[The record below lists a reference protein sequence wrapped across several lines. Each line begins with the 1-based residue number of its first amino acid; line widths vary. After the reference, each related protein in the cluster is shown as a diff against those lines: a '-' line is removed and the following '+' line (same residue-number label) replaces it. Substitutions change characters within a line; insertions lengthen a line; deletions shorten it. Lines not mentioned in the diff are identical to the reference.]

1 MDVCIHLF
9 YFLKGGFQML
19 NKIPWAALDSI
30 SGNSEHIATPILGDL
45 SIEQFNEIIASQQY
59 AGTWG
64 TAIPSRCTT
73 ELYLLAML
81 LKKHNYRIAVTVRN
95 GNTLPDAVNGAMFRV
110 INTAITISVV
120 LVTRN
125 INATFEELNSEEN
138 GDILTPLTTLKTNK
152 MNGLAVG
159 LTQNR
164 FHKIFVAFNKDAN
177 VLSVITNQ
185 PITYATYR
193 KILAILPALV
203 APPAESALMLTAILK
218 SFANPTAEETFDLLL
233 KQYDLKLLYKE
244 MEDAVLE
251 ILLQN
256 IQRTITSATA
266 RKINDLNANIENAIS
281 NLKRY
286 YNELHTQQ
294 LTYNSI
300 TETFTE
306 QYRALKEFCSHNKA
320 ITNMHTS
327 TDGSTYL
334 FVDTLVPVT
343 NYNLDEARSVLARAD
358 TALCKCGDRPA
369 YKAALKEIFIE
380 QKYLLYFATT
390 IKINLTN
397 LANGVDAIIARSIH
411 GAGNPHLTEYHCFG
425 GHVSYICKAMA
436 NLDLQSVLVNVLASL
451 SNVNF
456 LDSTVM
462 SSLRSILLNNA
473 SSFKVKA
480 ISGEEYTMKT
490 LMEKLTPEQ
499 APTPPTN
506 LNPF

>member
-1 MDVCIHLF
+1 
-9 YFLKGGFQML
+9 ML
-19 NKIPWAALDSI
+19 NKIPWASI
-30 SGNSEHIATPILGDL
+30 EDMFGVTGHIVTPVLGDL
-45 SIEQFNEIIASQQY
+45 SIDQFNEIMASPQYTDTWNIAMPTQ
-59 AGTWG
+59 
-64 TAIPSRCTT
+64 RTT

-81 LKKHNYRIAVTVRN
+81 LKKHNYRVAMTIRN
-95 GNTLPDAVNGAMFRV
+95 GNTLPDAVNGAMLRLS
-110 INTAITISVV
+110 NATISIPIV

-125 INATFEELNSEEN
+125 INTTFEELNSEEN
-138 GDILTPLTTLKTNK
+138 GDVLTPLTTLKTNK

-177 VLSVITNQ
+177 VLSIVTNQ
-185 PITYATYR
+185 RITYATYR

-244 MEDAVLE
+244 VEDGALE
-251 ILLQN
+251 RLLQN
-256 IQRTITSATA
+256 IQRTITSTTA
-266 RKINDLNANIENAIS
+266 RRINDLNNNIENAIS

-294 LTYNSI
+294 LAYNSI

-320 ITNMHTS
+320 ITNMRIS
-327 TDGSTYL
+327 TESNTL
-334 FVDTLVPVT
+334 LLVDTLVPVT
-343 NYNLDEARSVLARAD
+343 NYNLDEARSVLTRTN
-358 TALCKCGDRPA
+358 TALCRGGDRPA

-390 IKINLTN
+390 IKINLTS
-397 LANGVDAIIARSIH
+397 LANGVDAITARSIH
-411 GAGNPHLTEYHCFG
+411 GTGNPHLTEYHCFG
-425 GHVSYICKAMA
+425 GHVSYICKALA
-436 NLDLQSVLVNVLASL
+436 DLDLQGALVNILASL

-462 SSLRSILLNNA
+462 SALRSILLDNA

-490 LMEKLTPEQ
+490 LMEKLTPESTPEPT
-499 APTPPTN
+499 PTPPIN
-506 LNPF
+506 LSTASNI

>member
-1 MDVCIHLF
+1 
-9 YFLKGGFQML
+9 ML
-19 NKIPWAALDSI
+19 NKIPWASI
-30 SGNSEHIATPILGDL
+30 EDIFNGTGHIVTPILGDL
-45 SIEQFNEIIASQQY
+45 SIDQFNEIIISPQY
-59 AGTWG
+59 VDTWSIAMP
-64 TAIPSRCTT
+64 TQRTT

-81 LKKHNYRIAVTVRN
+81 LKKHNYRVATTIRN
-95 GNTLPDAVNGAMFRV
+95 GNTLPDAVNGAMLRLSS
-110 INTAITISVV
+110 ATISIPIV

-125 INATFEELNSEEN
+125 INTTFEELNSEEN

-177 VLSVITNQ
+177 VLSIVTNQ
-185 PITYATYR
+185 HITYGTYR

-203 APPAESALMLTAILK
+203 APPTESALMLTAILK

-244 MEDAVLE
+244 VEDGALE
-251 ILLQN
+251 RTLQN
-256 IQRTITSATA
+256 IQRAITSATA
-266 RKINDLNANIENAIS
+266 RKINDLNNNIENAIS
-281 NLKRY
+281 NLKRH

-294 LTYNSI
+294 LAYNNM

-320 ITNMHTS
+320 ITSMRIS
-327 TDGSTYL
+327 TDSGTHL
-334 FVDTLVPVT
+334 LVDTLVPVT

-358 TALCKCGDRPA
+358 TALCRCGDRPA

-390 IKINLTN
+390 IKINLTS
-397 LANGVDAIIARSIH
+397 LANGVDAITARSIH
-411 GAGNPHLTEYHCFG
+411 GTGNPHLTEYHCFG

-436 NLDLQSVLVNVLASL
+436 DLDLQSVLINVLASL
-451 SNVNF
+451 SNINF

-462 SSLRSILLNNA
+462 SELRSILLNNA

-499 APTPPTN
+499 APEQAPTPPTN
-506 LNPF
+506 LNTASNI

>member
-1 MDVCIHLF
+1 
-9 YFLKGGFQML
+9 ML
-19 NKIPWAALDSI
+19 NKIPWAAIEDI
-30 SGNSEHIATPILGDL
+30 FGGTEHVATPILGDL
-45 SIEQFNEIIASQQY
+45 SVDQFNEIIMSPQHTD
-59 AGTWG
+59 TWNIAMP
-64 TAIPSRCTT
+64 TQRTT

-81 LKKHNYRIAVTVRN
+81 LKKHNYRVATTIKN
-95 GNTLPDAVNGAMFRV
+95 GNILPNAVNGAMSRLS
-110 INTAITISVV
+110 NATISIPIV
-120 LVTRN
+120 LVTKN

-138 GDILTPLTTLKTNK
+138 GDVLTPLTTLKTNK

-390 IKINLTN
+390 IKINLTS
-397 LANGVDAIIARSIH
+397 LANGVDAITARSIR
-411 GAGNPHLTEYHCFG
+411 GTGNPHLTEYHCFG

-436 NLDLQSVLVNVLASL
+436 NFDLQSVLINVLASL

-462 SSLRSILLNNA
+462 SALRAMLLDSA
-473 SSFKVKA
+473 SNFKVKA